1 MRYQVLFD
9 RMCTGGVVILD
20 GGTGTELERRGVPMS
35 AKAWCG
41 PATLS
46 HRAQLEAV
54 HMEYMA
60 AGADVIT
67 ANTFASSRL
76 MLTAAGLDD
85 QVRTINHTAVEAA
98 LSARSRAGRPDVV
111 VAGSLSHMLPFAA
124 GVDRTSDQHQVSDQM
139 MADGF
144 GELAEIHKA
153 AGCDMI
159 MLEMMY
165 SPDRMIHAFAAARA
179 TGLPV
184 WCGLSVRLGDD
195 GRVLSY
201 MQQHDLDFAE
211 IAKLAG
217 ESGFDAA
224 GIMHS
229 SPNATGPAL
238 DILKHHF
245 DGPLIAYPDSGF
257 FKMPHWQFEEIIA
270 PDRLH
275 GFGCDWI
282 ANGARAVGGCCG
294 LSPAHIAALKPLK
307 AASKT

>member
-1 MRYQVLFD
+1 
-9 RMCTGGVVILD
+9 
-20 GGTGTELERRGVPMS
+20 
-35 AKAWCG
+35 
-41 PATLS
+41 
-46 HRAQLEAV
+46 
-54 HMEYMA
+54 
-60 AGADVIT
+60 
-67 ANTFASSRL
+67 
-76 MLTAAGLDD
+76 
-85 QVRTINHTAVEAA
+85 
-98 LSARSRAGRPDVV
+98 
-111 VAGSLSHMLPFAA
+111 
-124 GVDRTSDQHQVSDQM
+124 
-139 MADGF
+139 
-144 GELAEIHKA
+144 
-153 AGCDMI
+153 

-238 DILKHHF
+238 DILKRHF

-275 GFGCDWI
+275 AFGCDWI